1 MMSLGATRQQTYR
14 MVLWQLGLL
23 GTGAALLAIIFSLG
37 ILPLLP
43 VLLKQFLPSGFETEV
58 NLSSMLFALVLG
70 GVGSLVFCLPVLS
83 TRAWIAL
90 LSIRHGIAYVIIL
103 ILIIIL

>member
-1 MMSLGATRQQTYR
+1 MMSLGATRKQTYR

-43 VLLKQFLPSGFETEV
+43 VTAETISAKRFRNTRKFGQYIICVSSGWSWKPGLLFTSFVKNSPGTAASAFSWQNRQS
-58 NLSSMLFALVLG
+58 
-70 GVGSLVFCLPVLS
+70 
-83 TRAWIAL
+83 
-90 LSIRHGIAYVIIL
+90 
-103 ILIIIL
+103 